1 MRSGAAAFSVML
13 FPSVATD
20 MARAT
25 STAMVCKQRGPEMRF
40 HLAAIALVTMFLA
53 APADAALKTGAAAP
67 EFSARASLGGK
78 EFDFSLADAL
88 KKGPVVLYFYPAA
101 FTRGCTLEAH
111 LFAEAMDEFAAQGA
125 SVIGMSGDDIE
136 TLNRFSTSE
145 CRGKFPV
152 ASDADRK
159 IMQAYDAVMP
169 HRPEYANRISY
180 VIAPDG
186 RVILEHTSPDPHGHV
201 EKTLEAVKKWKSG
214 QAN

>member
-1 MRSGAAAFSVML
+1 MRLLVAAM
-13 FPSVATD
+13 
-20 MARAT
+20 
-25 STAMVCKQRGPEMRF
+25 
-40 HLAAIALVTMFLA
+40 ALVAMYLV
-53 APADAALKTGAAAP
+53 APVHAALKTGASAP
-67 EFSARASLGGK
+67 EFAARASLGGK
-78 EFDFSLADAL
+78 EFDFSLAEAL

-111 LFAEAMDEFAAQGA
+111 LFAEAMDDFADHGA

-186 RVILEHTSPDPHGHV
+186 RIILEHTSSDPHGHV
-201 EKTLEAVKKWKSG
+201 EKTLEAVKKWKAG
-214 QAN
+214 QTK